1 MISQPQSYH
10 LKYKERGKGKQV
22 FPDSSP
28 NRALKVKVSSKESLI
43 KISFRLVVSSV
54 SLRVQDN
61 FRPMKQRLP
70 FIRYYQLKLCHYVF
84 QSKNLKICDTENKF
98 MN

>member
-1 MISQPQSYH
+1 MTFEDRDSPLKLLDPQIVEHDYKEKSFFLKRWQNTVISQPKSY

-54 SLRVQDN
+54 IARAG
-61 FRPMKQRLP
+61 
-70 FIRYYQLKLCHYVF
+70 QL
-84 QSKNLKICDTENKF
+84 
-98 MN
+98 